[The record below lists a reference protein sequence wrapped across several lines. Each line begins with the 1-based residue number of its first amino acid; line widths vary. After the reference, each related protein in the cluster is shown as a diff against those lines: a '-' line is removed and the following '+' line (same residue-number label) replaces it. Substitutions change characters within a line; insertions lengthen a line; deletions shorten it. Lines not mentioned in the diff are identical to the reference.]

1 MLKRC
6 FLLVVCV
13 GDFDLWIS
21 SSQMTDLVYI
31 LSDGGKALEMPKA
44 LETLRGVRQFV
55 NIYAPGEVEIDKMLL
70 TSWQD
75 PEEAL
80 MHEVALSLRVD
91 AIISRNAQ
99 DCEGSFMPVLTCSE
113 LFEEIK
119 SQGIVYEEI
128 EW

>member
-1 MLKRC
+1 MLNRC
-6 FLLVVCV
+6 FLLVGYV

-31 LSDGGKALEMPKA
+31 LSNGGKAPERPKA

-99 DCEGSFMPVLTCSE
+99 DYEGSFMPVLTCSE
-113 LFEEIK
+113 LFEEFK
-119 SQGIVYEEI
+119 SQGIVYEGI